1 VLNLM
6 IGSLTPP
13 VGVNIFVTAAMAKVP
28 VMRVARE
35 VMAFIWIL
43 ILVLLLITYIPQIVL
58 WIPQML
64 YR

>member
-1 VLNLM
+1 
-6 IGSLTPP
+6 
-13 VGVNIFVTAAMAKVP
+13 VNIFVTAAMAKVP